1 MTVRLRWLGAGAAV
15 VILAAVGAGCSG
27 TTVRASL
34 PSLAAAPSPVSNI
47 VLVATD
53 PTTNPGSTAT
63 TAAPPTSELTTTPT
77 EAPTTPT
84 TTPPTEPTTT
94 PTTATTTT
102 ESSTTTSSSTTS
114 TTVPGTT
121 NSSSSTPWGWIIAGI
136 ILAAAIIIGV
146 ILLIQRN
153 NRVRAQQAWRRDS
166 ESALDAALLAL
177 NLLPRSG
184 QDIPDPAH
192 WQAVRDQVEQAAQ
205 ALERSSVS
213 APTEEGGRAATTT
226 AETLRGLFF
235 ALDSDRL
242 LRDGAVPPT
251 TEQLVQADAV
261 TRARRS
267 DVDNT
272 LAQLEFLVRPP
283 ARA

>member
-1 MTVRLRWLGAGAAV
+1 MTVRLRRLGAGAAL
-15 VILAAVGAGCSG
+15 VILAAVGAGCGAS
-27 TTVRASL
+27 TVRVSL
-34 PSLAAAPSPVSNI
+34 PSSAAAPSAPSHI
-47 VLVATD
+47 VLAATD
-53 PTTNPGSTAT
+53 S
-63 TAAPPTSELTTTPT
+63 TTTTT
-77 EAPTTPT
+77 EPPETTTTTEPPT
-84 TTPPTEPTTT
+84 TTTTTEPTTT
-94 PTTATTTT
+94 TTAATTTT

-114 TTVPGTT
+114 TTVPATT

-136 ILAAAIIIGV
+136 VLAAAILIGV

-184 QDIPDPAH
+184 QDLPDAAH
-192 WQAVRDQVEQAAQ
+192 WQAVRAQVEQAAQ
-205 ALERSSVS
+205 ALDRSSVS

-261 TRARRS
+261 TRARRA
-267 DVDNT
+267 DVENA
-272 LAQLEFLVRPP
+272 LAQLEYLVRPP
-283 ARA
+283 ARP